1 LNKTPGRRQREI
13 RCANF
18 FEKETIATESP
29 HAKKLQ
35 EKLERKNTVGER
47 IARTG
52 RLGSFSEEEEGQDH
66 SKVAMQNRVYTEF
79 EKNFR
84 LI

>member
-1 LNKTPGRRQREI
+1 VRIFLKRKQSQQN
-13 RCANF
+13 
-18 FEKETIATESP
+18 
-29 HAKKLQ
+29 HAMRKKIQ
-35 EKLERKNTVGER
+35 VKLERENTVGER

-66 SKVAMQNRVYTEF
+66 SKVAMQNRVYKEF
-79 EKNFR
+79 EKNFL